1 MAFYKSLA
9 KGLKHYLALSDVA
22 TFLIWYYLMKNTAPQ
37 VLILGVSPLIKI
49 TLISLYGVLTLPLP
63 FLAAFTQVAISPMV
77 LWLGIGL
84 GLIFLIGALS
94 EKVILDEQGIQ
105 VTYPA
110 WLAWILRKNWSLQW
124 LEIKALKLRTTGQ
137 GGFVYYFTT
146 NQDDRAYLLPMRVA
160 GFKQLVEMVQ
170 AKTQIDTT
178 EIKPLAQPWM
188 YFILLALTLFLGLI
202 DAWTIWTTQQISLI
216 NS

>member
-1 MAFYKSLA
+1 
-9 KGLKHYLALSDVA
+9 
-22 TFLIWYYLMKNTAPQ
+22 MKNTAPQ
-37 VLILGVSPLIKI
+37 VLILGISPLIKI
-49 TLISLYGVLTLPLP
+49 TLISLYGVLTIPLP
-63 FLAAFTQVAISPMV
+63 FLAAFTQVPISPMV

-94 EKVILDEQGIQ
+94 EKVILDKQGIQ

-124 LEIKALKLRTTGQ
+124 PEIKALKLRTTGQ

-146 NQDDRAYLLPMRVA
+146 TQNDRAYLLPMRVA

-202 DAWTIWTTQQISLI
+202 DIWTIWTTQQVSLI

>member
-1 MAFYKSLA
+1 MPMAFYKSLSRRF
-9 KGLKHYLALSDVA
+9 KRDLTLFYLAP
-22 TFLIWYYLMKNTAPQ
+22 FLVWYDSMKNTTPQ
-37 VLILGVSPLIKI
+37 VLILGISPLIKI
-49 TLISLYGVLTLPLP
+49 TLISLYGVLTIPLP

-94 EKVILDEQGIQ
+94 EKVILNEQGIQ

-124 LEIKALKLRTTGQ
+124 PEIKALKLRTTGQ

-146 NQDDRAYLLPMRVA
+146 TQDDRAYLLPMRVA
-160 GFKQLVEMVQ
+160 GFKKLVEFVQ

-178 EIKPLAQPWM
+178 DIKPLAQPWM
-188 YFILLALTLFLGLI
+188 YFILLALTIFLGLI
-202 DAWTIWTTQQISLI
+202 DAWTIWTTQQL
-216 NS
+216 